1 MQKRIFTTILLF
13 LTLLSV
19 GCSKKKEE
27 YISRTD
33 YKLNTIVYVA
43 LYDKQEEGL
52 LDVCMNLCS
61 RYEQTFSRTSPASEL
76 YKLNESRDLEV
87 SDELLELISL
97 GVELGERTDGLF
109 DITIAPVAE
118 LWDFSGEEPS
128 VPTQTELDEALSSV
142 DYRNI
147 QIDGNHV
154 TLENDASIDLGALA
168 KGYIADRLK
177 EYLLSEGVTSAII
190 NLGGNT
196 LCIGNKPTDEAFQ
209 IAIKKPF
216 ADQNEMLEIASVT
229 DQSLVTSGIY
239 ERGFEKDG
247 IWYHHILNPATGYP
261 NDTDLTSVS
270 IQSDLSVDG
279 DALSTICMSLG
290 SKKAQE
296 FLQNYPGV
304 KAWFVLKDE
313 SVIYVDNN

>member
-1 MQKRIFTTILLF
+1 MRKRIFTTILLF
-13 LTLLSV
+13 LTILCV
-19 GCSKKKEE
+19 GCGRKKEE

-43 LYDKQEEGL
+43 LYDRQEERL

-61 RYEQTFSRTSPASEL
+61 RYEQTFSRTSPTSEL
-76 YKLNESRDLEV
+76 YKLNESKDMEV
-87 SDELLELISL
+87 SDELLDLIAL
-97 GVELGERTDGLF
+97 GVELGEKTDGLF

-118 LWDFSGEEPS
+118 LWNFSGETPS
-128 VPTQTELDEALSSV
+128 VPVQAELDEALSSV

-147 QIDGNHV
+147 RIDGNHV
-154 TLENDASIDLGALA
+154 TLENNASIDLGALA

-196 LCIGNKPTDEAFQ
+196 LCIGSKPTNEAFQ

-216 ADQNEMLEIASVT
+216 SDQNEVLEIASVT

-239 ERGFEKDG
+239 ERGFEENG
-247 IWYHHILNPATGYP
+247 IWYHHILDPADGYP
-261 NDTDLTSVS
+261 NDTDLISAS

-290 SKKAQE
+290 SEKAQE
-296 FLQNYPGV
+296 FLLNYPGV
-304 KAWFVLKDE
+304 KAWLVLRDE
-313 SVIYVDNN
+313 SVICVE